1 MIKYSTSITIDADR
15 ETVWGVLSDV
25 AHWPEWN
32 PTVSRVE
39 AGDRSEPGLHD
50 RYKVYQPKLR
60 PTTWTVTELTP
71 LSSFTWESRMP
82 GLRMAAEHVAR
93 PLGANQTE
101 ITLTFSFQGLLGA
114 ILGRIYGNIS
124 RTYVETE
131 AHSLKKRAEIA

>member
-1 MIKYSTSITIDADR
+1 MIKYSASITINADP
-15 ETVWGVLSDV
+15 ETVWSVLSDV

-32 PTVSRVE
+32 PTVARVE
-39 AGDRSEPGLHD
+39 AIDRSEPGLHN
-50 RYKVYQPKLR
+50 RYKVHQPKLR
-60 PTTWTVTELTP
+60 PVTWTVTEFASP
-71 LSSFTWESRMP
+71 SSFTWESRMP
-82 GLRMAAEHVAR
+82 GILMTAEHVAR

-131 AHSLKKRAEIA
+131 AQSLKKRAESA